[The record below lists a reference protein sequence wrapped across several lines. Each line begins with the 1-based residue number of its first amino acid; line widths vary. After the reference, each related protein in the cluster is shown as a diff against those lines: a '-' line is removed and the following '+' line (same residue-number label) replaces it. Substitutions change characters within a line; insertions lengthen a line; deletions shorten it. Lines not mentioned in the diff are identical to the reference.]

1 MLDKKNEIIK
11 LYNDLWELYNS
22 SELEKVLILKSDV
35 KLRSLLIDLCGSIGE
50 DYSVFVDRS
59 CFDE

>member
-1 MLDKKNEIIK
+1 MLDKEKVNKI
-11 LYNDLWELYNS
+11 YNDLWELYNS

>member
-1 MLDKKNEIIK
+1 MLDKEKVNKI
-11 LYNDLWELYNS
+11 YNDLWELYNS

-50 DYSVFVDRS
+50 DYSVFVNRS

>member
-59 CFDE
+59 YFDE